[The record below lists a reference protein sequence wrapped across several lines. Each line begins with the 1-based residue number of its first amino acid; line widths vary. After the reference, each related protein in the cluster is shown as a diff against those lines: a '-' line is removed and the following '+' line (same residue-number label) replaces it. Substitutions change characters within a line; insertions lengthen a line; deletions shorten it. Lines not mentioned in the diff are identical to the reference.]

1 MRGGDETNWRPSVE
15 SEQPALRGG
24 PEIQPGALLRYQSAH
39 SPTPQTPR
47 AEQGGSHCTV
57 GRVAQSMTKAS
68 LEGEAGSVR

>member
-24 PEIQPGALLRYQSAH
+24 PKIQPGALLRYQSAH
-39 SPTPQTPR
+39 SPTPQT
-47 AEQGGSHCTV
+47 EQGGSHCTG
-57 GRVAQSMTKAS
+57 GRVAQIMTKVS